1 MKEVRCRYC
10 GFTCYKYGKTRA
22 GTQRWKCRECGNVFT
37 LPINRDAKD
46 FSMFLDWLFSKD
58 TQKDMTGEGRNFR
71 RKTAKFWDI
80 WAIPPKIEEPRETV
94 YVDGI
99 YLARKACILIRCDE
113 HHVLGWYLCRYERA
127 FAWEA
132 LMSRIAEP
140 RIVVSD
146 GGPGFQKALKKVW
159 PNARLQRCI
168 FHVFCQVRRYTTT
181 RPRTL
186 AGAQLYMLARDL
198 LEIKTLK
205 KAEKWVSR
213 FESWTM
219 KHKEFL
225 KEMTMDDRGVM
236 RHTHERLIKAKTS
249 LISLIKSGNL
259 FTYLKEA
266 DEFPS
271 PYPATNN
278 LIEGGVNAQLRAM
291 LRNHRGLSVERRI
304 KAVFWWCYMHSP
316 KPLSLSEI
324 LKVMPTDKSISTIY
338 NSISSQQRLA
348 DSIPAWGDAIMWD
361 ELHNS
366 GFNPSHDWD

>member
-1 MKEVRCRYC
+1 
-10 GFTCYKYGKTRA
+10 
-22 GTQRWKCRECGNVFT
+22 
-37 LPINRDAKD
+37 
-46 FSMFLDWLFSKD
+46 MFLDWLFSKD

-80 WAIPPKIEEPRETV
+80 WAMPPKIEEPRETV

-168 FHVFCQVRRYTTT
+168 FHVFCQIRRYTTT

-291 LRNHRGLSVERRI
+291 LRNHRGLFVERRI